1 MRILVLGGY
10 GLIGSAVVS
19 RCLAAGHAVTGLGRD
34 VRAARLHR
42 PEADWIE
49 HDIARLVAPEDWSD
63 TLRGIDAVVNCAG
76 ALQDGPRDD
85 VRALQATAMC
95 ALFARCHQLGIVRVV
110 QVSAAGAALNAAT
123 EFMRS
128 KAEADS
134 SLASLD
140 LDWVILRPGL
150 VLSPIS
156 YGATGL
162 IRALASLPVAFTG
175 MSDLQPIQTV
185 HVDDVAEAVLL
196 AVEGR
201 IGPRASY
208 DLVEERGHSLAEIVA
223 AFRAR
228 LGRPTAAFALPMPS
242 PLLRLGFRIG
252 DLVGRLGWRT
262 PVRTTALIQIE
273 AGVTGDPTACMQVT
287 GAPLSSLSDS
297 LRRMPFGVQER
308 WFGRLWLLKPAILAT
323 LSLFWLLSG
332 LIALTHLDAAM
343 AAMTAHGIDA
353 ATARVTVLAGVL
365 VDLALGGAILV
376 RRTMPLAALG
386 MAAMTGIYLFFGSA
400 IAAGLWL
407 DPLGAYLK
415 TLPGVMLAL
424 VAYALADER

>member
-10 GLIGSAVVS
+10 GLIGSAVVT

-34 VRAARLHR
+34 VRSARRRH
-42 PEADWIE
+42 PDADWIE
-49 HDIARLVAPEDWSD
+49 RDIAGLVAPEDW
-63 TLRGIDAVVNCAG
+63 TTILTGFDAVVNCSG

-85 VRALQATAMC
+85 VRAVQAVAMR
-95 ALFARCHQLGIVRVV
+95 ALFACCRRLDIRRVV
-110 QVSAAGAALNAAT
+110 QVSAAGASHDAPT

-128 KAEADS
+128 KAEADTA
-134 SLASLD
+134 LAALD
-140 LDWVILRPGL
+140 CDWVILRPGL
-150 VLSPIS
+150 VLAPVS

-162 IRALASLPVAFTG
+162 IRGLASLPVACTG
-175 MSDLQPIQTV
+175 MHSLRPIQTV
-185 HVDDVAEAVLL
+185 HVEEVARAVLL
-196 AVEGR
+196 AVEGG
-201 IGPRASY
+201 IAARALY
-208 DLVEERGHSLAEIVA
+208 DLVEERGYTLPDIVA
-223 AFRAR
+223 AYRAW
-228 LGRPTAAFALPMPS
+228 LGRPPAWLALPVPS
-242 PLLRLGFRIG
+242 WLLGVGFRMG

-262 PVRTTALIQIE
+262 PIRTTALRQIE
-273 AGVTGDPTACMQVT
+273 AGIGGDPSAWERAA
-287 GAPLSSLSDS
+287 GSPPSSLSES
-297 LRRMPFGVQER
+297 LRRMPSGVQER
-308 WFGRLWLLKPAILAT
+308 WFGRLWLLKPAILVT

-353 ATARVTVLAGVL
+353 ATARVTVLAGIL
-365 VDLALGGAILV
+365 VDLALGAAILV

-415 TLPGVMLAL
+415 TLPGAMLAL

>member
-10 GLIGSAVVS
+10 GLIGSAVVR

-34 VRAARLHR
+34 VRSARYRH
-42 PEADWIE
+42 PDANWIE
-49 HDIARLVAPEDWSD
+49 GDIARLAEPADW
-63 TLRGIDAVVNCAG
+63 TAVLTGFDAVVNCSG

-85 VRALQATAMC
+85 VRAVQAVAMR
-95 ALFARCHQLGIVRVV
+95 ALFACCRQRGVRRIV
-110 QVSAAGAALNAAT
+110 QVSAVGASPDAPS

-128 KAEADS
+128 KAEADAA
-134 SLASLD
+134 LAALD

-150 VLSPIS
+150 VLAPVS

-162 IRALASLPVAFTG
+162 IRGLASLPVAFVG
-175 MSDLQPIQTV
+175 MPSLRPIQTV
-185 HVDDVAEAVLL
+185 HVEDVAQAVLL
-196 AVEGR
+196 AVEGG
-201 IGPRASY
+201 IAARAHY
-208 DLVEERGHSLAEIVA
+208 DLVEQQGHTLPDIVA
-223 AFRAR
+223 AYRAW
-228 LGRPTAAFALPMPS
+228 LGRPPVLLALPVPS
-242 PLLRLGFRIG
+242 RFLRVGFRMG
-252 DLVGRLGWRT
+252 DLVGHLGWRT
-262 PVRTTALIQIE
+262 PIRTTALIQIE
-273 AGVTGDPTACMQVT
+273 AGIGGDPSAWEQVA
-287 GAPLSSLSDS
+287 GQPLSSLSES
-297 LRRMPFGVQER
+297 LRRMASGVQER
-308 WFGRLWLLKPAILAT
+308 WFGRLWLLKPTILAT

-353 ATARVTVLAGVL
+353 VTARVTVLAGIL
-365 VDLALGGAILV
+365 VDLALGAAILV

-415 TLPGVMLAL
+415 TLPGAMLAL

>member
-34 VRAARLHR
+34 VRSARWRH
-42 PEADWIE
+42 PDADWIE
-49 HDIARLVAPEDWSD
+49 RDIAKLAEPADWA
-63 TLRGIDAVVNCAG
+63 TIVTGFDAVVNCSG

-85 VRALQATAMC
+85 VRAVQAVAMR
-95 ALFARCHQLGIVRVV
+95 ALFACCRQMGIRRIV
-110 QVSAAGAALNAAT
+110 QVSAVGASPDAPT

-128 KAEADS
+128 KAEADAALS
-134 SLASLD
+134 ALD
-140 LDWVILRPGL
+140 LDWVILKPGL
-150 VLSPIS
+150 VLAPVS

-162 IRALASLPVAFTG
+162 IRGFASLPVAFTG
-175 MSDLQPIQTV
+175 MPSLRPIQTV
-185 HVDDVAEAVLL
+185 HVQDVAQAVLL
-196 AVEGR
+196 AVEGGIAVR
-201 IGPRASY
+201 THY
-208 DLVEERGHSLAEIVA
+208 DLVEEQGHTLPDIVA
-223 AFRAR
+223 AYRAW
-228 LGRPTAAFALPMPS
+228 LGRPPAPLALPVPS
-242 PLLRLGFRIG
+242 WLLRAGFRMG

-262 PVRTTALIQIE
+262 PIRTTTLRQIE
-273 AGVTGDPTACMQVT
+273 AGIDGDPTAWERVA
-287 GAPLSSLSDS
+287 GSPLSSLSES
-297 LRRMPFGVQER
+297 LRRLPSGVQER

-353 ATARVTVLAGVL
+353 ATARVVVLAGIL
-365 VDLALGGAILV
+365 ADLALGTAILV

-386 MAAMTGIYLFFGSA
+386 MAIMTGIYLFFGSA

-415 TLPGVMLAL
+415 TLPGAMLAI

>member
-10 GLIGSAVVS
+10 GLIGSAVLT
-19 RCLAAGHAVTGLGRD
+19 RCLAAGHAVMGLGRD
-34 VRAARLHR
+34 VRSARWRH
-42 PEADWIE
+42 PDADWIE
-49 HDIARLVAPEDWSD
+49 RDIARLVAPEDW
-63 TLRGIDAVVNCAG
+63 TTILTGFDAVVNCSG

-85 VRALQATAMC
+85 VRAVQAVAMR
-95 ALFARCHQLGIVRVV
+95 ALFVCCRQVGISRVV
-110 QVSAAGAALNAAT
+110 QVSAVGASPDAPT

-128 KAEADS
+128 KAEADAA
-134 SLASLD
+134 LAALD

-150 VLSPIS
+150 VLAPVS

-162 IRALASLPVAFTG
+162 IRGLASLPVAFVG
-175 MSDLQPIQTV
+175 MPSLRPIQTV
-185 HVDDVAEAVLL
+185 HVEDVAQAVLL

-201 IGPRASY
+201 IAPRTRY
-208 DLVEERGHSLAEIVA
+208 DLVEEHGNALPDIVA
-223 AFRAR
+223 AYRAW
-228 LGRPTAAFALPMPS
+228 LGRPPAPLALPVPS
-242 PLLRLGFRIG
+242 WLLRLGFRMG
-252 DLVGRLGWRT
+252 DLLGRLGWRT
-262 PVRTTALIQIE
+262 PVRSTALRQIE
-273 AGVTGDPTACMQVT
+273 AGIGGDPTAWQRVA
-287 GAPLSSLSDS
+287 GSPLCSLPES
-297 LRRMPFGVQER
+297 LRRMPSGVQER

-343 AAMTAHGIDA
+343 AAMTAHGIDV
-353 ATARVTVLAGVL
+353 ATARVTVLAGIL
-365 VDLALGGAILV
+365 VDLALGAAILV

-415 TLPGVMLAL
+415 TLPGAMLAL